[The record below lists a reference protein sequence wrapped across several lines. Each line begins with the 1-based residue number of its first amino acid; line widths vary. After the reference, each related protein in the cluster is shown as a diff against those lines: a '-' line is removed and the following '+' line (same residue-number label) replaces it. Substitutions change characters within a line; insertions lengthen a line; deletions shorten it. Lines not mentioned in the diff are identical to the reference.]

1 MTLINEED
9 AGWIGRATF
18 ASKYFD
24 SVVTFV
30 SKVSILSIPM
40 QKVLKSS
47 CDLSLLDVVC
57 LFLWFIE
64 YKVNCLAR
72 GCYILKYISCLK

>member
-24 SVVTFV
+24 SVVRVV

-40 QKVLKSS
+40 QKVLKS
-47 CDLSLLDVVC
+47 
-57 LFLWFIE
+57 
-64 YKVNCLAR
+64 Y
-72 GCYILKYISCLK
+72 